1 MTPNQETRRAIPTGS
16 AGRRPPALPLIL
28 AALSL
33 LTVGMVAGLVIGNR
47 LLTAQLAIY
56 GEANM
61 AATSVVLDLMDDFL
75 TPLVLTI
82 SVALALAI
90 LTLVSW
96 LVAGVRDT
104 VLRYAV
110 AGLLAALLIVSGLW
124 FGLGRRTSTTAVTPV
139 TPTPVGTLP

>member
-1 MTPNQETRRAIPTGS
+1 MTPNEETRRAIPTGS

-104 VLRYAV
+104 VRRYAV
-110 AGLLAALLIVSGLW
+110 VGLLAALLIVSGLW
-124 FGLGRRTSTTAVTPV
+124 FGLGRRTSTTTVIPV